1 MSPVWMKRNDFKVK
15 LLPCRSGGDP
25 RDLIENGM
33 HCCPN
38 AKGEI
43 QLVAALRRFSWP
55 VFERLQ
61 RFSGAAPPQE
71 AGGVLVA
78 RTLPSRLSF
87 SASFLIFCANR
98 ALLGRGVKGRAW
110 WQLDFQPISTSA
122 PFAAAARTRGQW
134 RRPALHPNLEGET
147 CFGCERSKPSR
158 TCAPNSSHSPGATT
172 KPGSSHGMDTQRPA
186 RLREEQTVPR
196 IVIDPLLAATL
207 PLAA

>member
-1 MSPVWMKRNDFKVK
+1 MK

-43 QLVAALRRFSWP
+43 RLVTASRRFSWP

-61 RFSGAAPPQE
+61 RFSSAAPPQE
-71 AGGVLVA
+71 AGGALVA

-110 WQLDFQPISTSA
+110 SQLDFQPISPRRHSLLLREPEGNGVA
-122 PFAAAARTRGQW
+122 QRFIRILKEKLALGANVQNHRGPARRTRRIHQAPQRNLA
-134 RRPALHPNLEGET
+134 RRTAWIQNAPRGS
-147 CFGCERSKPSR
+147 ERSKP
-158 TCAPNSSHSPGATT
+158 CHE
-172 KPGSSHGMDTQRPA
+172 
-186 RLREEQTVPR
+186 L
-196 IVIDPLLAATL
+196 
-207 PLAA
+207 